1 MSERGSLFRS
11 WLIGHPTKHFKE
23 WTMNKLSFL
32 SLWLVAFC
40 RAPYCYYWANSS
52 GLTWC
57 QGDFLDVKEW
67 AQVDIMHQLGSTT
80 NLLHNMPWP
89 PSLTSSKC
97 TQMGWPITATDWYR
111 WDWIWKVGRQTQNC
125 CKGKETLTMLMSAIQ
140 PTHHPKGKKC

>member
-52 GLTWC
+52 GIAWC
-57 QGDFLDVKEW
+57 QSVSLGW
-67 AQVDIMHQLGSTT
+67 HHQLGSSVHDMIT
-80 NLLHNMPWP
+80 NLLHNMSWP

-97 TQMGWPITATDWYR
+97 MQMGWPITATDWYR

-125 CKGKETLTMLMSAIQ
+125 CKGKQTLTMLMSAIQ